1 MNRDLEFDQWRKA
14 WQAQVEV
21 TGSDSGEVRRAALRQ
36 QLRLRAAHILELLT
50 GVTLLVLSAA
60 VAWRVRSSEMFLW
73 AAVIWVT
80 TLVASAFSI
89 WNWDIL
95 WKHDLKSVAEFSLV
109 YEKRCLAKVNAARF
123 GKGFVVI
130 QSLFSGLWLSW
141 DYYRS
146 EFSTSRFGGSML
158 FLIVFSAGFWVF
170 FSRYRRS
177 ALQELR
183 RLGATRDAPD
193 AFRSL

>member
-1 MNRDLEFDQWRKA
+1 MNIDHELNDWRTA
-14 WQAQVEV
+14 WQAQGEV
-21 TGSDSGEVRRAALRQ
+21 APSGSCEVRRTALKQ

-50 GVTLLVLSAA
+50 GVILLVVSAA
-60 VAWRVRSSEMFLW
+60 VAWRVRSVEMFLW
-73 AAVIWVT
+73 AAVIWLA

-123 GKGFVVI
+123 GKGLVVVQTLI
-130 QSLFSGLWLSW
+130 PGLWLSW

-146 EFSTSRFGGSML
+146 EFSSARFGASML

-170 FSRYRRS
+170 FSRFRRS

-183 RLGATRDAPD
+183 RLEATRDTP
-193 AFRSL
+193 

>member
-1 MNRDLEFDQWRKA
+1 MSIDHELNDWRAA
-14 WQAQVEV
+14 WQAQEEV
-21 TGSDSGEVRRAALRQ
+21 APSGSAEVRRAALKQ
-36 QLRLRAAHILELLT
+36 QLRLRTAHILELLT
-50 GVTLLVLSAA
+50 GVILLVSSAA
-60 VAWRVRSSEMFLW
+60 VAWRVRSVEMFLW
-73 AAVIWVT
+73 AAVIWLA

-123 GKGFVVI
+123 GKGLVVVQTLI
-130 QSLFSGLWLSW
+130 PGLWLSW
-141 DYYRS
+141 DYSRS
-146 EFSTSRFGGSML
+146 EFSTVRFEVSML
-158 FLIVFSAGFWVF
+158 FLIVFSAGFWIF

-183 RLGATRDAPD
+183 ELEAARETH
-193 AFRSL
+193 